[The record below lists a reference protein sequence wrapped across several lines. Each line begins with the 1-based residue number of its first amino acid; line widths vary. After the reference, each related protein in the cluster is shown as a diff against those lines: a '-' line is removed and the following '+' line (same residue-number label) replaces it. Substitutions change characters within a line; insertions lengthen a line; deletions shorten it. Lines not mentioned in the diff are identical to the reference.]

1 MPKTLLIIVIIVALA
16 VVGYW
21 FWQSRIQEPGS
32 GLPKIPQVSD
42 EDTTKQIN
50 QDLDQINLGDI
61 DAEFKNIDV
70 DLNNL

>member
-1 MPKTLLIIVIIVALA
+1 MKKTLWIIVIVVLI

-21 FWQSRIQEPGS
+21 FWQFRQGPGA
-32 GLPKIPQVSD
+32 GLPQLPQVSN
-42 EDTTKQIN
+42 EDTAAQIN